1 MVYTGLVFQHPS
13 LKVTDRQ
20 WKKAISAIRREPLT
34 PEALVE
40 SLRVVHQTPFF
51 VPVQVRESTGSPLID
66 YQVSPSRRSPK
77 GFDTVPEVE
86 GVIDSLHVLVQRTT
100 WTVRNWDILSGV
112 VRGLEGQIV
121 NDLEINLEDERKAGG
136 PPTEEDQ
143 RPLMGTISLI
153 QEPGYKLRFAA
164 NPYRVY
170 QQALYPLGSALFDA
184 LKRVPNDFTFDQ
196 EAGVRYA
203 QELLTLGLPAV
214 SMDLSNATDN
224 APLDA
229 QLELLSRLGVGTRW
243 LQFLRDC
250 CRGDWYT
257 RLSRGGEPI
266 RVSWTVGSPLGL
278 YPTFAAFAMWHHAV
292 VQYAFWLLGR
302 PKVKTLTLGEA
313 YPYGIVGD
321 DVFIMDP
328 DVASLVRKLFESWGV
343 PIAAEKTLVSKDVA
357 EFVGRI
363 ITSKEVI
370 QGLKWKGRVSDDSFV
385 DFVRNIGPGALA
397 LLRPRQLDIIRFI
410 ADLPE
415 PYGLGWNP
423 MGIPLEERLT
433 PFLEREFSRDERVTT
448 FTRRS
453 ARVARLLYHSD
464 RMNRPTQ
471 FEDYLPD
478 AGYLASDQLAEEV
491 TARLLPGWESG
502 EWIWPNLPEVF
513 RLRNETPPATSALL
527 RLMLRSTSYT
537 ERRSEASTLVQL
549 ERKVRRAL
557 TRSRSALNFPKGS

>member
-1 MVYTGLVFQHPS
+1 MVYTGLSFQHPS

-20 WKKAISAIRREPLT
+20 WKKAISAIRREPLD
-34 PEALVE
+34 PSALVE
-40 SLRVVHQTPFF
+40 SLKVVHMTPFF
-51 VPVQVRESTGSPLID
+51 VPIKVRASTGSPLVD

-100 WTVRNWDILSGV
+100 WTTRNWDILSGV
-112 VRGLEGQIV
+112 VRGIEGQIV

-170 QQALYPLGSALFDA
+170 QQALEPLGSALFDA

-196 EAGVRYA
+196 GRGVLLA
-203 QELLTLGLPAV
+203 QHFLGLGLPAV

-257 RLSRGGEPI
+257 RLSKGGAPV

-278 YPTFAAFAMWHHAV
+278 YPTFAAFALWHHAV
-292 VQYAFWLLGR
+292 VQYAFWKLGR
-302 PKVKTLTLGEA
+302 SKVLSPYGDWI

-321 DVFIMDP
+321 DLFVMDRA
-328 DVASLVRKLFESWGV
+328 VATLVRELLESWGV
-343 PIAAEKTLVSKDVA
+343 PVSLVKTLDSDHVA

-363 ITSKEVI
+363 ITSKDVI
-370 QGLKWKGRVSDDSFV
+370 QGLKWKGRCSDESFV

-397 LLRPRQLDIIRFI
+397 LLRPRQRAIIEFLGPI
-410 ADLPE
+410 PE

-423 MGIPLEERLT
+423 DGIPLEERLT
-433 PFLEREFSRDERVTT
+433 PFLERLFERDERLTT

-453 ARVARLLYHSD
+453 ARVNRLTYHSD
-464 RMNRPTQ
+464 RMSRPTQ
-471 FEDYLPD
+471 FPAYLPD
-478 AGYLASDQLAEEV
+478 AEFLASDQLAAEV
-491 TARLLPGWESG
+491 TASLLPGWESG
-502 EWIWPNLPEVF
+502 EWIWPNLSEVA
-513 RLRNETPPATSALL
+513 RLRTDVTPETARQL

-537 ERRSEASTLVQL
+537 ERRTEASTLVRL

-557 TRSRSALNFPKGS
+557 TRSRSALAFTN